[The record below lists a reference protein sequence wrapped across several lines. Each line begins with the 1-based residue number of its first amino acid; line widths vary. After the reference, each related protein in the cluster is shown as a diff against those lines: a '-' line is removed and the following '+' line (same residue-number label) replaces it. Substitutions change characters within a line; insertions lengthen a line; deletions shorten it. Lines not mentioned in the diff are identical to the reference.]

1 MSELNDILSTGG
13 NSKGKL
19 PEEKLMAYLEGK
31 LSPGE
36 QHEVE
41 EWLSAEGMES
51 DALEGLKALDAEETK
66 KTVGKINYELRK
78 ELGARNKRRTKHIK
92 DNKWSWLAILIVLML
107 AIVCYI
113 AIRVAVQK

>member
-1 MSELNDILSTGG
+1 MSELNNILSTGNG
-13 NSKGKL
+13 KGKL

-31 LSPGE
+31 LSLEE
-36 QHEVE
+36 QREVE

-51 DALEGLKALDAEETK
+51 DALEGLQGLEVEETK
-66 KTVGKINYELRK
+66 QAVGKINYELRK

-92 DNKWSWLAILIVLML
+92 DNKWSWLAIVIVLML

-113 AIRVAVQK
+113 AIKVMTPK

>member
-13 NSKGKL
+13 NGKGKL

-31 LSPGE
+31 LSPEE

-51 DALEGLKALDAEETK
+51 DALEGLQSLETEDTK
-66 KTVGKINYELRK
+66 KSVAKINYELRK
-78 ELGARNKRRTKHIK
+78 ELGSRNKRRTKHIK

-113 AIRVAVQK
+113 AIRVASNQ

>member
-1 MSELNDILSTGG
+1 MSELNDILSSSG
-13 NSKGKL
+13 NGKGKL
-19 PEEKLMAYLEGK
+19 PDEKLMAYLEGK
-31 LSPGE
+31 LSPEE

-41 EWLSAEGMES
+41 EWLSGEGMES
-51 DALEGLKALDAEETK
+51 DALEGLQALAPEETK
-66 KTVGKINYELRK
+66 KAVGKINYDLRK

-113 AIRVAVQK
+113 AIRVAT

>member
-1 MSELNDILSTGG
+1 MSELNDILSNDG
-13 NSKGKL
+13 NAKGPL

-31 LSPGE
+31 LSPAE

-41 EWLSAEGMES
+41 QWLSAEGMES
-51 DALEGLKALDAEETK
+51 DALEGLQALRPGETK
-66 KTVGKINYELRK
+66 KAVGKINYELRK
-78 ELGARNKRRTKHIK
+78 ELGSRNKRRTKHIK

-113 AIRVAVQK
+113 AIKVATD